1 LPFKLKKLYS
11 DKKQRAFKFL
21 INELGYT
28 QRESQRLIANGRLF
42 INGVAMT
49 VPTAEVEGEF
59 EFVMYEPSTRN
70 LIPHAVYDK
79 FVLFDKP
86 SGVLIHPQ
94 NRDTQYSLVDELK
107 YQFGLDANIAHRIDQ
122 ETSGLVLCAR
132 DKQSERDIKAMFEF
146 RSIEKKYL
154 ALVHGEFKNK
164 LIIEEPLLRKE
175 DESALVRMV
184 VKVHQDGKLSKTTVA
199 PIKYFSQANMTL
211 VECKPFTGRQHQ
223 IRVHLF
229 HVKHPIVGDPIYG
242 QNQNDIIK
250 FLDKQITKKQRIKK
264 SGASRLLLHASELEF
279 ELYGKRYLIQ
289 SRDEFLK
296 LIEQIV
302 AQEIFSCE

>member
-1 LPFKLKKLYS
+1 MPFILKKLYS
-11 DKKQRAFKFL
+11 PKKQRAFKFL
-21 INELGYT
+21 VNELGYT

-42 INGVAMT
+42 INGEAMT
-49 VPTAEVEGEF
+49 IPTAEVEGEF
-59 EFVMYEPSTRN
+59 EFIQYQPSTRN
-70 LIPHAVYDK
+70 LAPHAVYDK

-132 DKQSERDIKAMFEF
+132 DKQSEKDIKAMFEF
-146 RSIEKKYL
+146 RNIQKKYL
-154 ALVHGEFKNK
+154 ALVHGKFAGCPEGKK
-164 LIIEEPLLRKE
+164 ELIIEEPLLRKE
-175 DESALVRMV
+175 DESALVRMI
-184 VKVHQDGKLSKTTVA
+184 VKVHPDGKASKTTVT
-199 PIKYFSQANMTL
+199 PLKYFPQTNMTL

-242 QNQNDIIK
+242 QDDVNVVK
-250 FLDKQITKKQRIKK
+250 FLDKQITALQRIKN

-279 ELYGKRYLIQ
+279 KLYNKDYIFQ
-289 SRDEFLK
+289 SKDDFLK
-296 LIEQIV
+296 IIEQIV
-302 AQEIFSCE
+302 NN

>member
-1 LPFKLKKLYS
+1 MPFILKKLYS
-11 DKKQRAFKFL
+11 PKKQRAFKFL
-21 INELGYT
+21 VNELGYT

-42 INGVAMT
+42 INGEAMT

-59 EFVMYEPSTRN
+59 EFIQYKPSTRN
-70 LIPHAVYDK
+70 LAPHAVYDK

-132 DKQSERDIKAMFEF
+132 DKQSEKDIKAMFEF
-146 RSIEKKYL
+146 RNIQKKYL
-154 ALVHGEFKNK
+154 ALVHGELKK
-164 LIIEEPLLRKE
+164 ELIIEEPLLRKE
-175 DESALVRMV
+175 DESALVRMI
-184 VKVHQDGKLSKTTVA
+184 VKVHPDGKASKTTVA
-199 PIKYFSQANMTL
+199 PVKYFSQTNMTL

-242 QNQNDIIK
+242 QNDADVVK
-250 FLDKQITKKQRIKK
+250 FLDKKITALQRIKN
-264 SGASRLLLHASELEF
+264 SGASRLLLHASKLEF
-279 ELYGKRYLIQ
+279 ELYNKNYIFQ
-289 SRDEFLK
+289 SKDDFLK
-296 LIEQIV
+296 IIKQIV
-302 AQEIFSCE
+302 NN

>member
-1 LPFKLKKLYS
+1 MPFKLKKLYS

-70 LIPHAVYDK
+70 LIPHAVYEK

-132 DKQSERDIKAMFEF
+132 DKQSEKDIKAMFEF
-146 RSIEKKYL
+146 RSIQKKYL

-175 DESALVRMV
+175 DESAVVRMI
-184 VKVHQDGKLSKTTVA
+184 VKVHQDGKLSKTTVT

-242 QNQNDIIK
+242 QDDVNVIK
-250 FLDKQITKKQRIKK
+250 FLDKKISKSQRIQN

-279 ELYGKRYLIQ
+279 ELYNKNYIFQ
-289 SRDEFLK
+289 SKDDFLK
-296 LIEQIV
+296 IIEQIV
-302 AQEIFSCE
+302 SHETLGCE